1 MTTPI
6 QELSNSEHQ
15 KQLKNMALRWHCPD
29 PEDPKAAKILETQKK
44 AREAE
49 LNERC
54 KSEVP
59 GPSSSQHKRKS
70 ATTPKGKL
78 AKRGKKDSPPP
89 IAKED
94 KNQLTELRRVVRES
108 ET

>member
-1 MTTPI
+1 
-6 QELSNSEHQ
+6 
-15 KQLKNMALRWHCPD
+15 MALRVFCPD
-29 PEDPKAAKILETQKK
+29 LEDPKSAKILETQKK

-70 ATTPKGKL
+70 ATTPKVKGAIGK
-78 AKRGKKDSPPP
+78 RSKKDSPPP
-89 IAKED
+89 IAKEE
-94 KNQLTELRRVVRES
+94 KAQLTETKQKLRAS
-108 ET
+108 E